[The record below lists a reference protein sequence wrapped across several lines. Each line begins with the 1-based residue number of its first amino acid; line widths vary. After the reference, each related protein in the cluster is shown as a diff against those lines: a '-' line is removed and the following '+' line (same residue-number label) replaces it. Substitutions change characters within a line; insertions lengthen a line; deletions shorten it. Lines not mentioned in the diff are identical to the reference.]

1 MDLPLE
7 ERPRERLVLQ
17 GPQAVSSQEL
27 LAVLLGRGTAGLS
40 VLDIAQALLARFGS
54 LSGVVNA
61 SLEELQEIDGLGP
74 AKAVQLKA
82 CLEIAH
88 RVMQED
94 LKGEDERNES
104 KAVASPDDI
113 FKLIRP
119 KVRNLQKEHFYV
131 ISFDNRNRVL
141 GVDEVAVGTINSS
154 IVHPRETFDVA
165 IKRKATHIAVS
176 HNHPSG
182 DPQPS
187 EADLLVTKRL
197 AEAGKLMGIQLLDHV
212 IISRSGVYSFKENG
226 LI

>member
-1 MDLPLE
+1 MKGGFTVLDLPLE

-17 GPQAVSSQEL
+17 GPAAVSSQEL
-27 LAVLLGRGTAGLS
+27 LAVLLGRGMAGRS

-61 SLEELQEIDGLGP
+61 SVEELQEIDGLGP
-74 AKAVQLKA
+74 AKAGQLKA

-88 RVMQED
+88 RVMRED
-94 LKGEDERNES
+94 LRSEDERNGS

-113 FKLIRP
+113 FQLIRP
-119 KVRNLQKEHFYV
+119 KVRNLAKEHFFV

-141 GVDEVAVGTINSS
+141 GVDEVAVGTINSN
-154 IVHPRETFDVA
+154 IVHPRETFDAA
-165 IKRKATHIAVS
+165 IKRKATHIAVA

-187 EADLLVTKRL
+187 EADMAVRGGK
-197 AEAGKLMGIQLLDHV
+197 ADGDFIAGSCDYQPDG
-212 IISRSGVYSFKENG
+212 G
-226 LI
+226 L